1 MGTDEEGDVTNNLA
15 NNMIELTFIM
25 TQMRELRY
33 QNNELKIDLQAFRV
47 VTSSLLQ
54 HMNASVLY

>member
-15 NNMIELTFIM
+15 NNMNELTFIM

-33 QNNELKIDLQAFRV
+33 QNNELKIDLQAFKV
-47 VTSSLLQ
+47 QYHHCYNV
-54 HMNASVLY
+54 